1 MKIHIFKKPLP
12 TGLQVY
18 TLFMTVIAFA
28 RQKKYFKKSRDKS
41 CMNTYQFE
49 WQNGWMYLLGISN
62 TIKVNCF
69 LYYHTMIFIHLNLI

>member
-28 RQKKYFKKSRDKS
+28 RQKKYFKK
-41 CMNTYQFE
+41 
-49 WQNGWMYLLGISN
+49 
-62 TIKVNCF
+62 KVEVKF
-69 LYYHTMIFIHLNLI
+69 A

>member
-28 RQKKYFKKSRDKS
+28 RQKKYFKEKSRGKI

-49 WQNGWMYLLGISN
+49 WQNGWMCLLGISN
-62 TIKVNCF
+62 VKK
-69 LYYHTMIFIHLNLI
+69 LIASYIIIL